1 MLNRIDSG
9 NENMAIEGVRCVVV
23 IVVVA
28 TVCLCAAELNAEA
41 AAFCP

>member
-23 IVVVA
+23 VVVA
-28 TVCLCAAELNAEA
+28 TVCLCVEELNAEA
-41 AAFCP
+41 AAFP